1 MKSLAWVV
9 LFACTALGC
18 AANSLKSA
26 GEECFGTS
34 ECAPGLVCNYGYT
47 PAMCT
52 DPSDRPPD
60 AAVPTPDAAPVV
72 DGDIPDGPVTPPP
85 DGPPP
90 PDALPPDA
98 PPPDAPPPDAPPPD
112 APVADAA

>member
-9 LFACTALGC
+9 LLACAALGC
-18 AANSLKSA
+18 AANPLKSA

-34 ECAPGLVCNYGYT
+34 ECASGLVCNYGYT

-60 AAVPTPDAAPVV
+60 AAVSTPDAAPVV
-72 DGDIPDGPVTPPP
+72 DGDIPDGPDTPPP
-85 DGPPP
+85 DAPPFDAPP
-90 PDALPPDA
+90 PDAPSPDA
-98 PPPDAPPPDAPPPD
+98 PPPDAPPPDA
-112 APVADAA
+112 A

>member
-9 LFACTALGC
+9 LLACTALGC
-18 AANSLKSA
+18 AVNSLKSA

-34 ECAPGLVCNYGYT
+34 ECAPGLVCNYSYA

-60 AAVPTPDAAPVV
+60 AAVSTPDAAPDGDIP

-85 DGPPP
+85 DAP
-90 PDALPPDA
+90 PPDA